1 VKGKRTERSKNPPMQ
16 AYILPLP
23 PSFDLPMEVT
33 MPKFEV
39 VFERSAVE
47 NRRLVIEADNQ
58 GEAERLATEELERQ
72 GPLADPAIKEDTTAF
87 FGDEESVWEMVE
99 LEELK

>member
-1 VKGKRTERSKNPPMQ
+1 
-16 AYILPLP
+16 
-23 PSFDLPMEVT
+23 